1 MKTDII
7 LREFQTEDAKEIQQ
21 MIAKAWHYNDFCSPK
36 TARKL
41 AKVFLN
47 SCLANQT
54 YTQVAVWKGV
64 PVGVIMAKNSKI
76 HSCPMKYRIKQALA
90 IAEVYLSREGRKVS
104 KIFSGV
110 SEIDRQLLEKSQEE
124 YQGELSFFVVSA
136 SARGKGI
143 GKKLFDTAL
152 DYMKSQN
159 ISKFYLFTDTSC
171 NYGFYEH
178 QGMVRRWEKSR
189 TFMVKEQEADMTFF
203 LYDYA

>member
-1 MKTDII
+1 MKTEII

-36 TARKL
+36 TACKL
-41 AKVFLN
+41 AKVFLS

>member
-1 MKTDII
+1 MKTEII
-7 LREFQTEDAKEIQQ
+7 LREFQTEDATEIQQ
-21 MIAKAWHYNDFCSPK
+21 MIAKAWYYNDFCNPK

-41 AKVFLN
+41 AKVFLS

-110 SEIDRQLLEKSQEE
+110 SEIDRQLLEKRKKE